1 MLADM
6 SRILVLV
13 LGVVLVLLG
22 GVWALQGSNL
32 LPGSVMSGSPIWLVI
47 GLVAVVAGAV
57 LLYRSVRG
65 RATR

>member
-1 MLADM
+1 MIADM

-65 RATR
+65 RVTR

>member
-1 MLADM
+1 MLTDM

-65 RATR
+65 RVTR